1 MSSLIFGLLEKPP
14 YRLTIDQALSHTW
27 LNPSGK
33 ESDQAMLWY
42 EPAKYDVDRNDED
55 SFGRVQ
61 KLDEVL
67 FSNTNY
73 DEN

>member
-1 MSSLIFGLLEKPP
+1 
-14 YRLTIDQALSHTW
+14 
-27 LNPSGK
+27 
-33 ESDQAMLWY
+33 MLWY

-67 FSNTNY
+67 FSDTNY

>member
-42 EPAKYDVDRNDED
+42 EPAKYDVDRNEKD
-55 SFGRVQ
+55 SDCRMQ

-67 FSNTNY
+67 FSDTNY